1 MAAVLI
7 IEDDVA
13 FAQLLVRFLQRHGHV
28 VSTASRVQT
37 GIGALKAEVFELV
50 LLDYRLPDGEGW
62 EVLQY
67 LRGQGSPMPPVIVMT
82 TFNDVKTAVRTIRS
96 GASDYITKPVNPD
109 ELLLAIKEAT
119 TASRANSTQAVA
131 TPLYIEGASEAAIR
145 LQKHIALVAPT
156 DFSVIIQGE
165 SGTGKELAARMIHA
179 QSKRRDAPFVALDCG
194 VLSQELAGSE
204 LFGHVKGA
212 FTGAV
217 IHKTGMF
224 EAAHGGTLFLD
235 EVGNLSYEVQ
245 VKLLR
250 ALQERTIVPVGG
262 NKPVRV
268 DVRII
273 AATNDD
279 LRDGARNGRFREDLY
294 HRLNEFGIDMPP
306 LRERRTDIPLFVAHL
321 VQQTN
326 TELGKQVKG
335 VTDSVM
341 ALFMSYEWPGNLRE
355 LRNIVKRAV
364 LTAETNEI
372 DLHNLPQDMQVL
384 PNKQPIDEGL
394 KTIQADNEKEL
405 IVKALADARYNKAKA
420 ARLLHIDRT
429 TLYYKMNKYNI
440 S

>member
-37 GIGALKAEVFELV
+37 GISALKAEVFELV